1 MCKFHEEH
9 LTNGGEPCK
18 FSAEKCKFFHRKIY
32 KGGGAPTPSCG
43 GTGAPAPICVPARQS
58 IHAGRGG
65 GRGRRGVQGGRGGGR
80 GGGCGG
86 GRGGGRGGGC
96 GSGYKP
102 SDIVETKEMSIDDI
116 ISHSKYT
123 VMKDV
128 VDKVS
133 KDNFIYYSVLSESKR
148 SLTKMVKM
156 INVNFK
162 DPKHHETTL
171 ITVLG
176 SLREILSQFP
186 EDVI

>member
-1 MCKFHEEH
+1 M
-9 LTNGGEPCK
+9 G
-18 FSAEKCKFFHRKIY
+18 
-32 KGGGAPTPSCG
+32 
-43 GTGAPAPICVPARQS
+43 
-58 IHAGRGG
+58 
-65 GRGRRGVQGGRGGGR
+65 
-80 GGGCGG
+80 
-86 GRGGGRGGGC
+86 
-96 GSGYKP
+96 
-102 SDIVETKEMSIDDI
+102 
-116 ISHSKYT
+116 KYS

-176 SLREILSQFP
+176 SLREILSHFP